1 MKKMISRKYNEC
13 ITPEKNKIVKN
24 PLWWK
29 KLRKGI
35 TSIGT
40 GIVGSR
46 LLALLLHIIVTPIG
60 VSMWFIRNLKN
71 AISVDIKNHK
81 NNARPV
87 FASAPYALAI
97 ALLTVGSIKLYSVN
111 PKAYIDELI
120 DSTKSKITEKV
131 IERTVP
137 IVPTTRTKSF
147 GKDVTNT
154 VENMKDTVKDNVIWI
169 GENLV
174 TNPVVT
180 TAEPEPEPEVSEEIV
195 EEVVE
200 EPANTVEEVEEPV
213 NVNIGP
219 APIDPH
225 PQISDDVNKQAEA
238 EASGEVVEKNPE
250 GATETPDVR
259 RSFVQ

>member
-1 MKKMISRKYNEC
+1 MKIIRDYNEYV
-13 ITPEKNKIVKN
+13 TPEKNKIVKN
-24 PLWWK
+24 PLWWIK
-29 KLRKGI
+29 IRKGI

-46 LLALLLHIIVTPIG
+46 LLALLLHIIATPIG
-60 VSMWFIRNLKN
+60 ASMWFLRNFKN
-71 AISVDIKNHK
+71 AISVDIRNRK

-87 FASAPYALAI
+87 FASAPYALAL
-97 ALLTVGSIKLYSVN
+97 ALITAGSIKLYTMN
-111 PKAYIDELI
+111 PKMYISEFV
-120 DSTKSKITEKV
+120 DSAKTKIAEKV
-131 IERTVP
+131 IEKTVP
-137 IVPTTRTKSF
+137 VVPTTRTKSF
-147 GKDVTNT
+147 GKDDVTNT

-180 TAEPEPEPEVSEEIV
+180 TAEPEPEVSEEEIV
-195 EEVVE
+195 EEVIEEPASTVE
-200 EPANTVEEVEEPV
+200 EPED
-213 NVNIGP
+213 IGP
-219 APIDPH
+219 APIDP
-225 PQISDDVNKQAEA
+225 QINETLNDIKERAEA

>member
-1 MKKMISRKYNEC
+1 MKIIREYNKYV
-13 ITPEKNKIVKN
+13 TPEKNKIVKN
-24 PLWWK
+24 PLWWI

-46 LLALLLHIIVTPIG
+46 LLALLLHIIATPIG
-60 VSMWFIRNLKN
+60 VSMWFVRNFKN
-71 AISVDIKNHK
+71 AISVDIRNRK

-87 FASAPYALAI
+87 FASAPYVLALALI
-97 ALLTVGSIKLYSVN
+97 TAGSIKLYTMN
-111 PKAYIDELI
+111 PKMYINEFV
-120 DSTKSKITEKV
+120 DSAKTKIAEKV
-131 IERTVP
+131 IEKTVP
-137 IVPTTRTKSF
+137 VVPTTRTKSF
-147 GKDVTNT
+147 GKDDVTNT

-180 TAEPEPEPEVSEEIV
+180 TAEPEPEVSEEEIV
-195 EEVVE
+195 EEVIE
-200 EPANTVEEVEEPV
+200 EPDSTIEEPED
-213 NVNIGP
+213 IGP
-219 APIDPH
+219 APIDP
-225 PQISDDVNKQAEA
+225 QVNETLNDIKERTEA

>member
-1 MKKMISRKYNEC
+1 MKIIRDFDKTK
-13 ITPEKNKIVKN
+13 TPERNKLVKN
-24 PLWWK
+24 PLWWR

-46 LLALLLHIIVTPIG
+46 LLALLLHIIATPIG
-60 VSMWFIRNLKN
+60 ATMWFVRNLKN
-71 AISVDIKNHK
+71 AISVDYRNRK

-87 FASAPYALAI
+87 FASAPYVLTLALITA
-97 ALLTVGSIKLYSVN
+97 GSIKLYTMN
-111 PKAYIDELI
+111 PKMYINGFV
-120 DSTKSKITEKV
+120 DSAKTKIAEKV
-131 IERTVP
+131 IEKTVP
-137 IVPTTRTKSF
+137 VVPTTRTKSF
-147 GKDVTNT
+147 GKDDITNT

-180 TAEPEPEPEVSEEIV
+180 TAEPEPEVEVSEEEIV
-195 EEVVE
+195 EEVIEEPASTVE
-200 EPANTVEEVEEPV
+200 EPED
-213 NVNIGP
+213 IGP
-219 APIDPH
+219 APIDP
-225 PQISDDVNKQAEA
+225 QVNETLNDIKERAEA
-238 EASGEVVEKNPE
+238 EASGEAVEKNPE

>member
-1 MKKMISRKYNEC
+1 MKIIREYNKYV
-13 ITPEKNKIVKN
+13 TPEKNKIVKN
-24 PLWWK
+24 PLWWI

-46 LLALLLHIIVTPIG
+46 LLALLLHIIATPIG
-60 VSMWFIRNLKN
+60 VSMWFARNFKN
-71 AISVDIKNHK
+71 AISVDIRNRK

-87 FASAPYALAI
+87 FASAPYALAL
-97 ALLTVGSIKLYSVN
+97 ALITAGSIKLYTMN
-111 PKAYIDELI
+111 PRMYINGFV
-120 DSTKSKITEKV
+120 DSAKTKIAEKV
-131 IERTVP
+131 IEKTVP
-137 IVPTTRTKSF
+137 VVPTTRTKSF
-147 GKDVTNT
+147 GKDDVTNT

-180 TAEPEPEPEVSEEIV
+180 TAEPEPEVEVSEEEIV
-195 EEVVE
+195 EEVIE
-200 EPANTVEEVEEPV
+200 EPASTIEEPED
-213 NVNIGP
+213 IGP
-219 APIDPH
+219 APIDP
-225 PQISDDVNKQAEA
+225 QVNETLNDIKERTEA

>member
-1 MKKMISRKYNEC
+1 MKIIREYNKYV
-13 ITPEKNKIVKN
+13 TPEKNKIVKN
-24 PLWWK
+24 PLWWI

-40 GIVGSR
+40 GVVGSR
-46 LLALLLHIIVTPIG
+46 LLALLLHIIATPIG
-60 VSMWFIRNLKN
+60 ASMWFARNFKN
-71 AISVDIKNHK
+71 AISVDIRNRK

-87 FASAPYALAI
+87 FASAPYALAL
-97 ALLTVGSIKLYSVN
+97 ALITAGSIKLYTMN
-111 PKAYIDELI
+111 PKMYISEFV
-120 DSTKSKITEKV
+120 DSAKTKIAEKV
-131 IERTVP
+131 IEKTVP
-137 IVPTTRTKSF
+137 VVPTTRTKSF
-147 GKDVTNT
+147 GKDDVTNT

-180 TAEPEPEPEVSEEIV
+180 TAEPEPEVSEEEIV
-195 EEVVE
+195 EEVIEEPASTVE
-200 EPANTVEEVEEPV
+200 EPED
-213 NVNIGP
+213 IGP
-219 APIDPH
+219 APIDP
-225 PQISDDVNKQAEA
+225 QINETLNDIKERAEA

>member
-1 MKKMISRKYNEC
+1 MKIREYNEYV
-13 ITPEKNKIVKN
+13 TPEKNKIVKN
-24 PLWWK
+24 PLWWIK
-29 KLRKGI
+29 IRKGI

-46 LLALLLHIIVTPIG
+46 LLALLLHIIATPIG
-60 VSMWFIRNLKN
+60 ASMWFVRNFKN
-71 AISVDIKNHK
+71 AISVDIRNRK

-87 FASAPYALAI
+87 FASAPYALAL
-97 ALLTVGSIKLYSVN
+97 ALITAGSIKLYTMN
-111 PKAYIDELI
+111 PKMYINGFV
-120 DSTKSKITEKV
+120 DSAKTKIAEKV
-131 IERTVP
+131 IEKTVP
-137 IVPTTRTKSF
+137 VVPTTRTKSF
-147 GKDVTNT
+147 GKDDVTNT

-180 TAEPEPEPEVSEEIV
+180 TAEPEPEVEVSEEEIV
-195 EEVVE
+195 EEVIE
-200 EPANTVEEVEEPV
+200 EPASTIEEPED
-213 NVNIGP
+213 IGP
-219 APIDPH
+219 APIDP
-225 PQISDDVNKQAEA
+225 QVNETLNDVKERAEA

>member
-1 MKKMISRKYNEC
+1 MKIREYNEYV
-13 ITPEKNKIVKN
+13 TPEKNKIVKN
-24 PLWWK
+24 PLWWIK
-29 KLRKGI
+29 IRKGI

-46 LLALLLHIIVTPIG
+46 LLALLLHIIATPIG
-60 VSMWFIRNLKN
+60 VSMWFVRNFKN
-71 AISVDIKNHK
+71 AISVDIRNRK

-87 FASAPYALAI
+87 FASAPYALAL
-97 ALLTVGSIKLYSVN
+97 ALITAGSIKLYTMN
-111 PKAYIDELI
+111 PKMYINGFV
-120 DSTKSKITEKV
+120 DSAKTKIAEKV
-131 IERTVP
+131 IEKTVP
-137 IVPTTRTKSF
+137 VVPTTRTKSF
-147 GKDVTNT
+147 GKDDVTNT

-180 TAEPEPEPEVSEEIV
+180 TAEPEPEVSEEEIV
-195 EEVVE
+195 EEVIEEPASTVE
-200 EPANTVEEVEEPV
+200 EPED
-213 NVNIGP
+213 IGP
-219 APIDPH
+219 APIDP
-225 PQISDDVNKQAEA
+225 QVNETLNDEKERAEA